1 MATFQVVLVSN
12 VHRSFILLNYG
23 NISETEQ
30 IWQAGYSTEDSVSSF
45 TSPATSAPQLSS
57 SSNINVNGRCS
68 FHVDGSPNLPTNLLP
83 SGNKDIVNPP
93 AEDGSSGVIYLQQPF
108 KYFGRTYNQIFVNNN
123 GYLTFTEALTAS
135 RPFLDSA
142 RDIIAPLWTRLDN
155 RHGGTISYR
164 EDTSSAVLAQVTAD
178 VKQYFPNIPF
188 AATSAFVATWDSVP
202 YYNGGGVVTLQ
213 VILAY
218 NVHRSFILIRYG
230 DVAET
235 EQPWQAGYNTVDST
249 SFFTIPKANVSDLSS
264 SSNINLTASW
274 FFHVDGSPIL
284 PANFLPFGNRE
295 RVTPRLEDGSSET
308 IALQQPFKFLDA
320 HSTRLLC
327 GGTISY
333 REETSSAVLA
343 QVTATVGQ
351 YFPNVTFAARQLLW
365 LPGTVCHT
373 MKVEG

>member
-155 RHGGTISYR
+155 KHGGTISYR
-164 EDTSSAVLAQVTAD
+164 EDTSSVVLAQVTAD

-202 YYNGGGVVTLQ
+202 YYNGGGVRL
-213 VILAY
+213 
-218 NVHRSFILIRYG
+218 
-230 DVAET
+230 
-235 EQPWQAGYNTVDST
+235 TVVFDY
-249 SFFTIPKANVSDLSS
+249 
-264 SSNINLTASW
+264 
-274 FFHVDGSPIL
+274 
-284 PANFLPFGNRE
+284 
-295 RVTPRLEDGSSET
+295 
-308 IALQQPFKFLDA
+308 Q
-320 HSTRLLC
+320 
-327 GGTISY
+327 
-333 REETSSAVLA
+333 
-343 QVTATVGQ
+343 
-351 YFPNVTFAARQLLW
+351 
-365 LPGTVCHT
+365 
-373 MKVEG
+373 

>member
-1 MATFQVVLVSN
+1 MAHQSVNNNGLLTFTEPLSNYIPLLSSGRDIIAPLWTRLDNRCGGTISYREETSSAVLAQVTATVGQYFPNVTFAATSAFVATWDSVPYYEGGGMATFQVVLVSN

-202 YYNGGGVVTLQ
+202 YYNGGGVRL
-213 VILAY
+213 
-218 NVHRSFILIRYG
+218 
-230 DVAET
+230 
-235 EQPWQAGYNTVDST
+235 TVVFDY
-249 SFFTIPKANVSDLSS
+249 
-264 SSNINLTASW
+264 
-274 FFHVDGSPIL
+274 
-284 PANFLPFGNRE
+284 
-295 RVTPRLEDGSSET
+295 
-308 IALQQPFKFLDA
+308 Q
-320 HSTRLLC
+320 
-327 GGTISY
+327 
-333 REETSSAVLA
+333 
-343 QVTATVGQ
+343 
-351 YFPNVTFAARQLLW
+351 
-365 LPGTVCHT
+365 
-373 MKVEG
+373 